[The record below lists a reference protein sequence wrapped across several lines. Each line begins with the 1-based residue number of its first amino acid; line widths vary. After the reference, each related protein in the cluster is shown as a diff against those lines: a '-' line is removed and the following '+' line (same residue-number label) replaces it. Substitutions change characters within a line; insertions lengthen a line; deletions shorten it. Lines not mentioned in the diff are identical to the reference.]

1 MRHKSVSEER
11 PELVAQWAR
20 SNKLSPDKVS
30 GGSHMKVRWVC
41 EKGHKWDAVVKN
53 RVILGSGCPY
63 CEHRAVLKGYNDLL
77 TAYPAVAKTWSGKNT
92 LKPSDVA
99 PFSNRKVLW
108 RCENGHEWLA
118 RVADRARGHDCPYCV
133 KQKGETRG

>member
-1 MRHKSVSEER
+1 
-11 PELVAQWAR
+11 
-20 SNKLSPDKVS
+20 
-30 GGSHMKVRWVC
+30 MKVRWVC

-92 LKPSDVA
+92 LKPSEVA

-108 RCENGHEWLA
+108 RCENGHEWFA